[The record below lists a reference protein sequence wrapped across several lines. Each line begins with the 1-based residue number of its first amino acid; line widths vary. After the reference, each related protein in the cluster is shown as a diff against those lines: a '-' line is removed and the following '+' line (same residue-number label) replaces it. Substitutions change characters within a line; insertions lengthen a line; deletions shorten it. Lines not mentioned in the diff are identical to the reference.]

1 MDCSDTGSA
10 SESDMETGDL
20 PAPLVAL
27 YDADLRCLCQNELQE
42 RSEETFER
50 LGKELTNEQCV
61 NLELT
66 TKKQAH
72 SQAWHTHRTGRI
84 TSTTLHRVCTVVT
97 ENAKTNLVKQT
108 NHILGHRRME

>member
-1 MDCSDTGSA
+1 MYSELTDEDIAELKVLAPNAAVLTSMDYSDTDSA

-20 PAPLVAL
+20 PEPLVAL

-84 TSTTLHRVCTVVT
+84 TR
-97 ENAKTNLVKQT
+97 
-108 NHILGHRRME
+108 